1 MVTSLSGA
9 LFLHLI
15 SSSSQSPGRPTLQ
28 IIHNLAQYVH
38 SLAQGKVGSGFDVSA
53 AVWGSQVYRR
63 FSETCLSDVLSKN
76 VEDFKVRVSLPFV
89 MTCHDLSRL
98 NSLVMSSLHHL
109 YFSKRSHLVSIRCG
123 PHHQLPLSSLL
134 LRFPLGPFLF

>member
-89 MTCHDLSRL
+89 MTCHD
-98 NSLVMSSLHHL
+98 
-109 YFSKRSHLVSIRCG
+109 
-123 PHHQLPLSSLL
+123 
-134 LRFPLGPFLF
+134 